1 MNIQEKILPMK
12 CPHCNKKF
20 KLTFNTIRCPHC
32 NIEFDPETVHQIFF
46 NLESDIANS
55 KIYSASNKL
64 KTGGEILSGLGY
76 IIFFLPIMII
86 LIIFLYFLTFS

>member
-32 NIEFDPETVHQIFF
+32 NIEFDPETVHQIF
-46 NLESDIANS
+46 
-55 KIYSASNKL
+55 
-64 KTGGEILSGLGY
+64 
-76 IIFFLPIMII
+76 
-86 LIIFLYFLTFS
+86 LI